1 MAAMREIRAHIKNV
15 KSTQKITKA
24 MKMVSVSK
32 LRRVQ
37 SAMEAM
43 RPFTRKSGEI
53 LAVLFGGDEIHSN
66 ALIEPR
72 SEVKKV
78 CYVLF
83 VSNRGL
89 CGAYNSN
96 LLRYMADLAASTQRT
111 YSVVVCGRWGK
122 DVIRKAGLPVERVF
136 DDIGDTPSAEQG
148 IRLAEY
154 LKRMYLNGEADEV
167 VLVYQKFVNA
177 LSQTPCKVQL
187 LPEKPEEAEEKTTDK
202 AYLFEPD
209 RPTIL
214 ENVLQLH
221 INSAVYSALLEAKA
235 GEHASRMRAMTAASD
250 NTQELI
256 AELRLKLNRAR
267 QAAITTEIAEIAG
280 GASALK
286 HKK

>member
-53 LAVLFGGDEIHSN
+53 LSVLFGGDEIHSN
-66 ALIEPR
+66 ALIQPR

-177 LSQTPCKVQL
+177 LSQTPCKAQL
-187 LPEKPEEAEEKTTDK
+187 LPEKPVETKEKTTDK

-221 INSAVYSALLEAKA
+221 INSTVYSALLEAKT

>member
-53 LAVLFGGDEIHSN
+53 LAVLSGGDEIHSN
-66 ALIEPR
+66 VLIQPR

-96 LLRYMADLAASTQRT
+96 LLRYMADLAASAQRT

-177 LSQTPCKVQL
+177 LSQTPCKAQL

-214 ENVLQLH
+214 ENVLHLH
-221 INSAVYSALLEAKA
+221 INSTVYSALLEARA